1 MHQLNLLLAAVLYT
15 AALSSAAAIPQPP
28 ISTPILPPQTTQDNN
43 PTPQLPYG
51 VVLNNCTIPNT
62 IAIAFDDGP
71 YIYTEQVLD
80 ILANAS
86 IHATFFLNG
95 NWKGNIDEL
104 SHVVKRTFAE
114 GHQIGSHSWS
124 HLNLTT
130 LPYNTILTEMTTLES
145 AFLRILGFFPTYTR
159 TPWLHVN
166 ELVLTALADLRY
178 HVIGAN
184 IVTDDKELE
193 KF

>member
-28 ISTPILPPQTTQDNN
+28 ISTPILPRQTTQDNN

-95 NWKGNIDEL
+95 DWKGNIYEL

-114 GHQIGSHSWS
+114 GHQIGSHSYVPR
-124 HLNLTT
+124 LPPI
-130 LPYNTILTEMTTLES
+130 LPYLLQPTRQPTNQPQPY
-145 AFLRILGFFPTYTR
+145 RFFT
-159 TPWLHVN
+159 
-166 ELVLTALADLRY
+166 D
-178 HVIGAN
+178 GA
-184 IVTDDKELE
+184 TST
-193 KF
+193 